1 MKYGM
6 GVTHHLGR
14 GLGADYGA
22 AGVGTQGGDGDGEE
36 GSHFGWGFELMMG
49 VIRISDKTM
58 KQHPRQA
65 ATVVDIR
72 CCLVWMR
79 RRRGRDM
86 DCRSCLGSAE
96 RWVETASVGRL
107 FP

>member
-1 MKYGM
+1 M
-6 GVTHHLGR
+6 
-14 GLGADYGA
+14 
-22 AGVGTQGGDGDGEE
+22 
-36 GSHFGWGFELMMG
+36 MMG

-79 RRRGRDM
+79 RRDM

-96 RWVETASVGRL
+96 RWVETASVGAFVPL
-107 FP
+107 SN